1 MLFLKE
7 NGVNIVK
14 TVLESKIYNLQNTC
28 QEYFSGFKLINW
40 WRFSQSWKP
49 RNNKILFCFA
59 WKNNSEW

>member
-14 TVLESKIYNLQNTC
+14 TVLEGKIYNLQNTC
-28 QEYFSGFKLINW
+28 QEYFPGFKLISW

-49 RNNKILFCFA
+49 RKKQKFVLFCM
-59 WKNNSEW
+59 EE